1 MTDRVQAGGACNA
14 AADVYFRAVEKS
26 SRERKVI
33 ALSRTSTI
41 FRYPIIEVT
50 LTLLSVLVAM
60 MMPWKT
66 VSQRNSILLFVALSV
81 VIALLWH
88 FVVKATPSAYRWLH
102 FAGGIAI
109 LAVGIFVDVTV
120 ETAILSILCIP
131 LGLGILISAV
141 GEALR

>member
-1 MTDRVQAGGACNA
+1 M
-14 AADVYFRAVEKS
+14 
-26 SRERKVI
+26 
-33 ALSRTSTI
+33 SRTSTF

-88 FVVKATPSAYRWLH
+88 FVVKATTSAYRWLH

>member
-1 MTDRVQAGGACNA
+1 M
-14 AADVYFRAVEKS
+14 
-26 SRERKVI
+26 KVI
-33 ALSRTSTI
+33 AMSRTSTL

-109 LAVGIFVDVTV
+109 LAVGIFVDLTV

-131 LGLGILISAV
+131 LGLGISISAV

>member
-1 MTDRVQAGGACNA
+1 MRAGRRSPAPARG
-14 AADVYFRAVEKS
+14 FRKS
-26 SRERKVI
+26 LRERKVI

-50 LTLLSVLVAM
+50 LTLLSVLVAI

-102 FAGGIAI
+102 FAGGIAV

-131 LGLGILISAV
+131 LGVGILISAV

>member
-1 MTDRVQAGGACNA
+1 MTDRVQSGGACNA

>member
-1 MTDRVQAGGACNA
+1 
-14 AADVYFRAVEKS
+14 
-26 SRERKVI
+26 
-33 ALSRTSTI
+33 
-41 FRYPIIEVT
+41 
-50 LTLLSVLVAM
+50 M

-81 VIALLWH
+81 VVALLWH

-102 FAGGIAI
+102 FAGGIVI
-109 LAVGIFVDVTV
+109 LAVGIFVDLTV

-141 GEALR
+141 GEGLR